1 MKRQIRWIFTIC
13 FIALLW
19 GKASAEESG
28 DLLWSMKAQG
38 QIWSSPKVD
47 GDLVYFGSDDGNI
60 YAYDRN
66 TRSLKW
72 RYTTGGKVRSSA
84 AFSSNTVFFSS
95 DDGLLYA
102 LDKRNGKHKWKFNL
116 NDKDAKRILPIGH
129 APWVFDYGKSSP
141 VVDGDL
147 LYIGSS
153 DHHLYALSASTGELK
168 WSFKAGDRIRSTA
181 TFNDDLVF
189 TSSWDGSTYA
199 LNKQSGEVAWQHTSQ
214 TRIVSNPVRIGDNI
228 IIGSRDTRIY
238 ALNAQQGHVV
248 WEYKFSN
255 GSWVESSAT
264 KGENNDVFYI
274 GSSDNKQL
282 MKFDA
287 NTGKPLWTFNTK
299 GWAWG
304 TPTYNNGRVYLGS
317 TGTEKNW
324 TTVKRGFFA
333 VDAVTGKEH
342 WSYQPK
348 SIEGYI
354 HGGVF
359 GSVAVNEGEVLVPDL
374 DGHVYVFK
382 M

>member
-1 MKRQIRWIFTIC
+1 VVAAQSGN
-13 FIALLW
+13 LL
-19 GKASAEESG
+19 GS
-28 DLLWSMKAQG
+28 LKAQG
-38 QIWSSPKVD
+38 QIWSSPKLD
-47 GDLVYFGSDDGNI
+47 GGLVYFGSDDGNI
-60 YAYDRN
+60 YAYDRE
-66 TRSLKW
+66 TKTLKW
-72 RYTTGGKVRSSA
+72 RYATGAKVRSSA
-84 AFSSNTVFFSS
+84 AFSTNAIFFSS

-102 LDKRNGKHKWKFNL
+102 LDKRSGKLKWKFNL
-116 NDKDAKRILPIGH
+116 SDKDAKRILPAGH
-129 APWVFDYGKSSP
+129 APWVFDYTKSSP
-141 VVDGDL
+141 VVDGDV

-153 DHHLYALSASTGELK
+153 DHHLYALSTSTGELK

-189 TSSWDGSTYA
+189 TSSWDGITYA
-199 LNKQSGEVAWQHTSQ
+199 LNKQSGELVWQHTSQ
-214 TRIVSNPVRIGDNI
+214 ARIVSSPVIIGDNI

-238 ALNAQQGHVV
+238 ALNTQQGHVV

-255 GSWVESSAT
+255 GSWVESSAV
-264 KGENNDVFYI
+264 KGENDDVFYI

-287 NTGKPLWTFNTK
+287 NTGKPLWSFNTK

-304 TPTYNNGRVYLGS
+304 TPTYNNGRVYLGA
-317 TGTEKNW
+317 TGTERNW
-324 TTVKRGFFA
+324 TTVTRGFFA

-348 SIEGYI
+348 PIEGYI

-359 GSVAVNEGEVLVPDL
+359 GSVAVNDGEVFVPDL

>member
-1 MKRQIRWIFTIC
+1 MKRHLGLLLIIGS
-13 FIALLW
+13 IALLF
-19 GKASAEESG
+19 GKAIAAESG
-28 DLLWSMKAQG
+28 DLLGSLKSQG

-66 TRSLKW
+66 SRKLKW
-72 RYTTGGKVRSSA
+72 RYATGGKVRSSA
-84 AFSSNTVFFSS
+84 DFSANAVFFSS

-102 LDKRNGKHKWKFNL
+102 LDKRSGKLKWKFNL
-116 NDKDAKRILPIGH
+116 SDKDAKRILPAGY
-129 APWVFDYGKSSP
+129 APWVFDYTKSSP
-141 VVDGDL
+141 VVDGNV

-153 DHHLYALSASTGELK
+153 DHHLYALSISTGELK

-181 TFNDDLVF
+181 AFNDSLVF
-189 TSSWDGSTYA
+189 ISSWDGGTYA
-199 LNKQSGEVAWQHTSQ
+199 LNKQSGELVWQHISQ
-214 TRIVSNPVRIGDNI
+214 TRVVSSPTLIGDKI

-238 ALNAQQGHVV
+238 ALNAQQGHVLWV
-248 WEYKFSN
+248 YKFSN

-264 KGENNDVFYI
+264 KGENDHVFYI

-287 NTGKPLWTFNTK
+287 NTGKPLWTFNTQ
-299 GWAWG
+299 GWSWG
-304 TPTYNNGRVYLGS
+304 TPTYNNGRVYLGA
-317 TGTEKNW
+317 TGAEKNW

-342 WSYQPK
+342 WSYQPRP
-348 SIEGYI
+348 INDYV

-359 GSVAVNEGEVLVPDL
+359 GSVAVNNDEVFVPDL
-374 DGHVYVFK
+374 DGHVYIFK